1 LPPLATTPAGAHV
14 YCQSFRTVFDIWS
27 KISWNIYSK
36 GMKDSRSEC
45 YMERKFHKNESSV
58 CGLFAPG
65 NESAPE
71 EIVQVTV

>member
-1 LPPLATTPAGAHV
+1 
-14 YCQSFRTVFDIWS
+14 
-27 KISWNIYSK
+27 
-36 GMKDSRSEC
+36 
-45 YMERKFHKNESSV
+45 MERKFHKNESSV